1 MQTQKQKTGV
11 KPNFIEKE
19 IEKIK
24 MMIEMIEKL
33 RHGWL
38 KTELTE
44 NELLEASYIF
54 DIVECRGDDL
64 LDNGLPNCVDI
75 YLANLVNILTRALN
89 RIEQAQ
95 RGENA

>member
-1 MQTQKQKTGV
+1 M
-11 KPNFIEKE
+11 EKE
-19 IEKIK
+19 KEKIK

-38 KTELTE
+38 KTELAE

-54 DIVECRGDDL
+54 NLVKCSGDDL

-89 RIEQAQ
+89 RIEQTQ
-95 RGENA
+95 RGDDT